1 MRVIAAL
8 IVLLFLAAC
17 GDPPAQQP
25 RKLSPAAEN
34 RIRGQRF
41 LQDNAT
47 KPGVVTTASGLQYKV
62 LSAGDGKVPI
72 LADVVRVH
80 YRGSLVDGKIFEDS
94 RDRGDAAT
102 RLPVRGVIRGWSEA
116 LQLMPVG
123 SVWELYIPS
132 NLAYGLENAPPD
144 IGPNQTLIFKLELI
158 GVER

>member
-1 MRVIAAL
+1 MRILAGLCA
-8 IVLLFLAAC
+8 LLFLAAC
-17 GDPPAQQP
+17 GEAPVQQP

-47 KPGVVTTASGLQYKV
+47 KPGVVTTSSGLQYKV
-62 LSAGDGKVPI
+62 LTVGDGQVPT
-72 LADVVRVH
+72 LAAIVRVH

-94 RDRGDAAT
+94 HDRGDAAT

-132 NLAYGLENAPPD
+132 NLAYGLDNAPPD